1 MREQNDVTKLEFL
14 MIVNDN
20 IIVQRFFNVKD
31 FNPDAKN
38 SIDFYEYMNEMIEGL
53 NYQLK
58 MKAVTYLLENQYD
71 ITNNPN
77 ILNTSYVD
85 GPEYFNIYLK
95 QGEKLLCHRRFDAKI
110 YPPKIRYTVD
120 IRQTIKGILQEL
132 TSILSTK
139 NLSYDYLGLSTKV

>member
-1 MREQNDVTKLEFL
+1 MREQDITKLEFL
-14 MIVNDN
+14 MLVNDN
-20 IIVQRFFNVKD
+20 IIVQRYFNVRE
-31 FNPDAKN
+31 FNPDARN
-38 SIDFYEYMNEMIEGL
+38 SMDFKEYMDELLEKV

-77 ILNTSYVD
+77 ILNTSYLD

-110 YPPKIRYTVD
+110 YPPKVRYTVD
-120 IRQTIKGILQEL
+120 IRQTIKSILQDL
-132 TSILSTK
+132 TSIFSSK
-139 NLSYDYLGLSTKV
+139 NLSYDYLGLNTRV

>member
-1 MREQNDVTKLEFL
+1 MREQDITKLEFL
-14 MIVNDN
+14 MLVNDN
-20 IIVQRFFNVKD
+20 IIVQRYFNVRE
-31 FNPDAKN
+31 FNPDARN
-38 SIDFYEYMNEMIEGL
+38 SMDFKEYMDELLEKV

-77 ILNTSYVD
+77 ILNTSYSD

-110 YPPKIRYTVD
+110 YPPKVRYTVD
-120 IRQTIKGILQEL
+120 IRQTIKSILQDL
-132 TSILSTK
+132 TSIFSSK
-139 NLSYDYLGLSTKV
+139 NFSYDYLGLNTRV

>member
-1 MREQNDVTKLEFL
+1 MKEQNDVTKLEFL
-14 MIVNDN
+14 MMVNDN

-31 FNPDAKN
+31 FNSNAKN

-132 TSILSTK
+132 TSILSAK

>member
-1 MREQNDVTKLEFL
+1 MKEQNDVTKLEFL
-14 MIVNDN
+14 MMVNDN

-31 FNPDAKN
+31 FNSNAKN
-38 SIDFYEYMNEMIEGL
+38 SINFYEYMNEMIEGL

-77 ILNTSYVD
+77 ILNTSYID

-132 TSILSTK
+132 TSILSAK